1 LNHISAFRKNGWKIR
16 GGDRM
21 NLVSLDV
28 AGDGVAVIRMKSPDG
43 LNSTGVG
50 DIARF
55 IELVDRV
62 AGNGAV
68 RALVIAGGDNFSIGT
83 DFSDV
88 MRRLLDPGSAHL
100 AYRFLSD
107 QKTLC
112 DRIRGLRIPTISAVR
127 GLCEGSALGIAASAD
142 FMITDA
148 TTRIRLPEVKVG
160 LIPGNGACWFLPKRM
175 GAAAAKFHA
184 LTSSAMDGKQAVGLG
199 LAQWYAGDDAEGFIG
214 DLRRAD
220 GPLDRR
226 RIQSLLE
233 KTGGPRQD
241 LREGVRGLEEKTGR
255 HFGFGQGNRGYLG
268 DIFASLERAAAEGD
282 GFARESLAAMRSAS
296 AQAVW
301 AAEFLI
307 DTFAKEG
314 LYAEDEARELELKFT
329 QEMSAGFAHLEGV
342 LGLSKGFVSREFDS
356 HLDRI
361 VLSDARGFRTYV
373 PAAPVSTG
381 CSLADDAAFIHEGNE
396 YVLPAG
402 TYHCGERSR
411 VLNPDGEAAGPID
424 FRVDLRN
431 SQWSDDRVVDE
442 LGGLRSLMET
452 KMGWRVVR
460 RAWLANPEKFELD
473 MVYPYAWSERPSVS
487 LDLSSFPVIRRFED
501 GRINPARA
509 IFDRLEAQ
517 GLLDERMVVNIGE
530 DQKDGKNVDVR
541 TYSYRG
547 IRREAHRL
555 ANVLVDMGVAP
566 GDMVVIYMSTDIMG
580 LIAQLA
586 ATLAGATYHFVF
598 GAKGP
603 DIFSDT
609 VHNMGAKLIVTE
621 DGYRVG
627 DRSRELKK
635 DSVDVALS
643 RYLPKAAFLERLGEA
658 LAAMPDEL
666 TAEGGTVGEAVS
678 ERLAGKV
685 TYSRDSMRE
694 FLDVVHEAH
703 IKRVVLSSM
712 DEDSGEELKKAIRAR
727 DEAIRRAKTRVAAAV
742 RDERVFARYAPVLAS
757 ALRGAPPEA
766 DPGDG
771 GDFAEGDV
779 RELAAELHGRWGE
792 VIEAAGDAVETRHR
806 DWLKNHVR
814 RMAHGLPMPSVAA
827 LLSDDQRGSLP
838 EFLLRHARRK
848 GVDAMQLE
856 SIERQRQVIDRILD
870 SFERP
875 FERDEKLIVYDRLA
889 KLGLVSK
896 APLVAGRDIL
906 WDDAIRRTEEKLKA
920 TGRDIDEFAAVEMG
934 GGDPA
939 MLSYSS
945 GSTGQPKGIVS
956 LVGAIVAGAQTM
968 FNSFGLAPHEI
979 HHTST
984 DYGWIVGP
992 AYALWF
998 PMLEGRTFILQSFVP
1013 TPRRLAQ
1020 VVEDHKVSFLKAG
1033 SPIYE
1038 AMSKVDGLFEPEK
1051 GGFDVRSLQREGGPG
1066 ICGCAAPYSYP
1077 AHARIQAVLG
1087 DVAINSL
1094 WRTEDFGSQ
1103 HATFKRRP
1111 GVERRCVE
1119 AYGDELRR
1127 LAEGSEPED
1136 VVARVRTP
1144 IEMDAEHP
1152 EILPLPWVNP
1162 VIADRLEDEDGNRV
1176 ESPREVTEAL
1186 ITASGRGRK
1195 AVIGQLLYRGAQ
1207 PHRMA
1212 WLMGSNEG
1220 RKGPA
1225 RPDAKLT
1232 ASKYYN
1238 HAFAPAWLGKGREE
1252 RRLAHD
1258 GGDSAYWVRVIYDPG
1273 DPGDALILSGPEDPV
1288 TPRTFYASGRSGNI
1302 ANVNGHLVNETMY
1315 ENALNE
1321 HTRYFR
1327 KVGVTFIH
1335 HPTKDRTPVVVAAL
1349 QPGVQPGQ
1357 ELVDLVQM
1365 TINQKLNPQVKPE
1378 NQDIVFLTAEAPG
1391 FEGEET
1397 FLPMTLTAKI
1407 MYELI
1412 KFYAGKPLET
1422 LKRMQQA
1429 LSPDEV
1435 RATIRGGDAEFFRA
1449 NPLFQGMPNI
1459 DGLKVKGTL
1468 INILD
1473 RVIASREGDEAVT
1486 APYRPD
1492 APAADPFAD
1501 VPDGLVKRLGTKP
1514 LRAGIDPIPPYQEAY
1529 GIVRNED
1536 GMSIVH
1542 RDPALGFRKFLR
1554 PTPSPAAG
1562 QALVQI
1568 LYAGATYNVINGIT
1582 SDPVD
1587 VLGDKDHHVLGDAAV
1602 GQIVLLSPEAEQEGR
1617 LAVGQLVLVDPMVFN
1632 RQAPTVT
1639 LDAQREG
1646 HIGGYQGGRD
1656 QATLQAFAAFDTG
1669 SLIELPVD
1677 MPLPLAATLIL
1688 NGPTVEHALFSPA
1701 KLDLT
1706 AGDVLL
1712 AHGGSGHTG
1721 SLAIDMAAALGIP
1734 VLTYVY
1740 DEGEADFVRSRH
1752 PHADLCFI
1760 LRRDHAEALRAAPT
1774 DDPEE
1779 LAKWQR
1785 AVDRLVASIPAMYRP
1800 TKVMQ
1805 NAGRGLQAADF
1816 RLLRPSAQGSRTA
1829 WFSGAFGL
1837 YGTLN
1842 GYDAGLSPA
1851 EALGPDGADVRL
1863 GENVLVH
1870 YGANA
1875 DEEGRDDAAIA
1886 AIEEAAR
1893 LGGRV
1898 TVLADT
1904 PEQQNL
1910 LLRQEAV
1917 AACFGR
1923 TRIQNIEA
1931 LREGEGKKKLLW
1943 PEHMPDID
1951 EGRFAPDRE
1960 AHQSWPGRDAQTRFA
1975 TETVSVVK
1983 NALAP
1988 YNTNHSGAW
1997 DVIWD
2002 SGRRDRLALNVA
2014 LLTEQTGRV
2023 VYGETDSRQ
2032 TLTWHLA
2039 QGWMQ
2044 QRTILVPA
2052 DPKELGA
2059 AAPARE
2065 KIVRMAGSHMYEP
2078 HEAKAFRDKIDR
2090 GLYHI
2095 HGPDRILDSDE
2106 IPRGFG
2112 DQLHGRAPGSTAYRM
2127 TTDLDSVRSERDLML
2142 SQGVRIAEELSL
2154 MRLLLHPVAGN
2165 AMIAT
2170 VEFKINRPKTSNT
2183 MRNTDLHWFRGD
2195 AVKQLRLL
2203 FRRIREEDAVRAVVL
2218 TAEGTR
2224 AFVPGQNSDE
2234 LSVLDDE
2241 QITELAALAQET
2253 MSAIESF
2260 GIPVVLNL
2268 NGLALGGGTELVS
2281 SAHYVVA
2288 SRVERI
2294 YLGQPETVINLIPGF
2309 GGTQRLVRLMAG
2321 KSRLGQKSGLLFAA
2335 DTILSGHPMTVEEA
2349 YAHGLVSELVASN
2362 SLVRAY
2368 RLAAGHAL
2376 GTDDTLRRAM
2386 EERHREVRSWEEPLT
2401 DEDTGGL
2408 LDPSIVTE
2416 DEHVKRYLRHA
2427 DAVGK
2432 RGAVLRWALDLVVR
2446 NITEGVQYGEEAYW
2460 FGQAGASSEFRQSIV
2475 RFRNRSPLP
2484 RPPRRPM
2491 TERERSIIRQLA
2503 DRSIAEEKLRE
2514 AGQALESPRPLRA
2527 HTAA

>member
-1 LNHISAFRKNGWKIR
+1 MSRIDLE
-16 GGDRM
+16 
-21 NLVSLDV
+21 VEQ
-28 AGDGVAVIRMKSPDG
+28 DGVAVIRLASLDG
-43 LNSTGVG
+43 RNVLGPA
-50 DIARF
+50 DIARL

-62 AGNGAV
+62 AGDDSA
-68 RALVIAGGDNFSIGT
+68 RALILAGGENFSAGT
-83 DFSDV
+83 DFHDV
-88 MRRLLDPGSAHL
+88 MRHRLDPGAEER
-100 AYRFLSD
+100 AYRFLAD

-112 DRIRGLRIPTISAVR
+112 DRIRGLSIPTISVAR
-127 GLCEGSALGIAASAD
+127 GLCAGSALGIAAAAD
-142 FMITDA
+142 FLITDA
-148 TTRIRLPEVKVG
+148 TTRIQVPEVKLG
-160 LIPGNGACWFLPKRM
+160 LVPGNGATWFLPRRM
-175 GAAAAKFHA
+175 GPAAAKFYG
-184 LTSSAMDGKQAVGLG
+184 LTASPMNGMQAVGLG
-199 LAQWYAGDDAEGFIG
+199 LAQGYAEDDAWGFLAELRHAEGAH
-214 DLRRAD
+214 D
-220 GPLDRR
+220 PR
-226 RIQSLLE
+226 RISAFLA
-233 KTGGPRQD
+233 KKGGSPEG
-241 LREGVRGLEEKTGR
+241 LREGVRELREKIGR
-255 HFGFGQGNRGYLG
+255 HFGFGRANRGYLG
-268 DIFASLERAAAEGD
+268 DIFASLERAAVEGD
-282 GFARESLAAMRSAS
+282 VFAQESLAAMRSAS

-301 AAEFLI
+301 VTEFLI
-307 DTFAKEG
+307 DTFAQEG
-314 LYAEDEARELELKFT
+314 LYAEDEARELELKFV
-329 QEMSAGFAHLEGV
+329 QEMTAGFAHLEGV
-342 LGLSKGFVSREFDS
+342 LGLSKGFVSGETNS

-361 VLSDARGFRTYV
+361 VLSDARGFRTSV
-373 PAAPVSTG
+373 PATPVSTG
-381 CSLADDAAFIHEGNE
+381 CRLAEDARFAYGGST
-396 YVLPAG
+396 YVLPGG
-402 TYHCGERSR
+402 TYRCGEKSR
-411 VLNPDGEAAGPID
+411 VLRSDGDPARTVSLRI
-424 FRVDLRN
+424 DLRN
-431 SQWSDDRVVDE
+431 SQWSDQRVADE
-442 LGGLRSLMET
+442 LGVLRSLMET
-452 KMGWRVVR
+452 RMGWRVVR
-460 RAWLANPEKFELD
+460 RAWLTHPEKFELD
-473 MVYPYAWSERPSVS
+473 MVYPYAWSVRPSVS

-509 IFDRLEAQ
+509 IFDQLEAQ
-517 GLLDERMVVNIGE
+517 GLLDERHVINVGE

-541 TYSYRG
+541 AYTYRE
-547 IRREAHRL
+547 IRREANRL

-566 GDMVVIYMSTDIMG
+566 GDMVCIYMSTDIKG
-580 LIAQLA
+580 LVAQLA

-609 VHNMGAKLIVTE
+609 VYNMGAKVIITE

-627 DRSRELKK
+627 DRSRELKR

-643 RYLPKAAFLERLGEA
+643 RYLPKAVFRERLESA
-658 LAAMPDEL
+658 LATLPAEL
-666 TAEGGTVGEAVS
+666 SEEAGGIRAAVND
-678 ERLAGKV
+678 RLEGKV

-694 FLDVVHEAH
+694 FLEVVHEAH
-703 IKRVVLSSM
+703 IKRVVLSSLD
-712 DEDSGEELKKAIRAR
+712 DEAGEELKKALRVR
-727 DEAIRRAKTRVAAAV
+727 DEAIRRAKMRVAAAE
-742 RDERVFARYAPVLAS
+742 RDERVFERYAPALKA
-757 ALRGAPPEA
+757 ALRGVPAEA
-766 DPGDG
+766 DPGDS
-771 GDFAEGDV
+771 GDPWGADIRAFAVD
-779 RELAAELHGRWGE
+779 LWDRWPE
-792 VIEAAGDAVETRHR
+792 VLEAAGDAVETRHR

-814 RMAHGLPMPSVAA
+814 RIVHGTPTPTMEA
-827 LLSDDQRGSLP
+827 LLTEDQQGGIP
-838 EFLLRHARRK
+838 EFIVRHAREK
-848 GVDAMQLE
+848 GVGAGRIE
-856 SIERQRQVIDRILD
+856 TIERQRQVIDRILTA
-870 SFERP
+870 FEQP
-875 FERDEKLIVYDRLA
+875 VEHDEKLLVYDRLT
-889 KLGLVSK
+889 KLGLLSK
-896 APLVAGRDIL
+896 APLVEGRDIL

-920 TGRDIDEFAAVEMG
+920 EGKDIDAFASVEMG
-934 GGDPA
+934 GGEPA

-945 GSTGQPKGIVS
+945 GSTGQPKGIIS

-998 PMLEGRTFILQSFVP
+998 PMMEGRSFLLQSFAP
-1013 TPRRLAQ
+1013 TPQRLAQ
-1020 VVEDHKVSFLKAG
+1020 VVQDYRASFLKAG

-1038 AMSKVDGLFEPEK
+1038 AMSKVDGLFDSER
-1051 GGFDVRSLQREGGPG
+1051 GGFDVRSLQREGAPG

-1111 GVERRCVE
+1111 SVEQRCVE
-1119 AYGDELRR
+1119 FYRDELRR
-1127 LAEGSEPED
+1127 LAGAREPEEA
-1136 VVARVRTP
+1136 VARVRNP
-1144 IEMDAEHP
+1144 IEMDYEHP

-1162 VIADRLEDEDGNRV
+1162 VIADRLEDEDGKPE

-1186 ITASGRGRK
+1186 ITAHERGRK

-1220 RKGPA
+1220 RRGPA

-1232 ASKYYN
+1232 AAKYFN
-1238 HAFAPAWLGKGREE
+1238 HAFAPDWTGKEREG

-1258 GGDSAYWVRVIYDPG
+1258 GGDSAYWVRVLYDPES
-1273 DPGDALILSGPEDPV
+1273 PEDALILDGPDDPV

-1302 ANVNGHLVNETMY
+1302 ANVNGHLVNETMF

-1357 ELVDLVQM
+1357 ELIDLVQM

-1378 NQDIVFLTAEAPG
+1378 VQDIVFLVAEAPG

-1412 KFYAGKPLET
+1412 KFYAGRPLET
-1422 LKRMQQA
+1422 LKTMQQA
-1429 LSPDEV
+1429 LAPEEV
-1435 RATIRGGDAEFFRA
+1435 RATIRGGDTEIFRA
-1449 NPLFQGMPNI
+1449 NPLFQGMPNL

-1468 INILD
+1468 INLLD
-1473 RVIASREGDEAVT
+1473 RVIASREGEEAVT
-1486 APYRPD
+1486 APFRPD
-1492 APAADPFAD
+1492 APVAVTLAD
-1501 VPDGLVKRLGTKP
+1501 VPGRLIKRLGSPP
-1514 LRAGIDPIPPYQEAY
+1514 LRPGIDPIPPYQEAY

-1542 RDPALGFRKFLR
+1542 RDPAVGFRKFVR
-1554 PTPSPAAG
+1554 PTPTPAAG

-1602 GQIVLLSPEAEQEGR
+1602 GQIVALSPEAEAEGR
-1617 LAVGQLVLVDPMVFN
+1617 LAIGQLVLVDPMVFN
-1632 RQAPTVT
+1632 RQSPTVT

-1669 SLIELPVD
+1669 NLIEVPVD

-1701 KLDLT
+1701 KLDLA

-1721 SLAIDMAAALGIP
+1721 SLAIDMATALGIP
-1734 VLTYVY
+1734 VLTYVF
-1740 DEGEADFVRSRH
+1740 DEKEADLVRSRH

-1760 LRRDHAEALRAAPT
+1760 LRKDHAGALRAAPA
-1774 DDPEE
+1774 DDPED
-1779 LAKWQR
+1779 LAEWHR
-1785 AVDRLVASIPAMYRP
+1785 AVDRLVAEVPVKYRP

-1816 RLLRPSAQGSRTA
+1816 RLLRPSPRGSRTA

-1837 YGTLN
+1837 YGTYN
-1842 GYDAGLSPA
+1842 GYDATLTAA

-1870 YGANA
+1870 YGAAA
-1875 DEEGRDDAAIA
+1875 DAEGVDEPAIA
-1886 AIEEAAR
+1886 AIAEAAR

-1898 TVLADT
+1898 TVLAET
-1904 PEQQNL
+1904 QEQQNR
-1910 LLRQEAV
+1910 LLRHEAV
-1917 AACFGR
+1917 AAHFGK
-1923 TRIQNIEA
+1923 TRIQNVEA
-1931 LREGEGKKKLLW
+1931 LREGEGRKKLLW
-1943 PEHMPDID
+1943 PEHMPDVD
-1951 EGRFAPDRE
+1951 EGRFAPERE
-1960 AHQSWPGRDAQTRFA
+1960 AHESWPGRDAQNRFI

-1988 YNTNHSGAW
+1988 YNTNHSGLW

-2002 SGRRDRLALNVA
+2002 SGRRDHLGLNIA
-2014 LLTEQTGRV
+2014 LLTEQTGRA
-2023 VYGETDSRQ
+2023 VYGETTSRQ
-2032 TLTWHLA
+2032 TLTYHLA

-2052 DPKELGA
+2052 DPANLSDGA
-2059 AAPARE
+2059 TARE

-2078 HEAKAFRDKIDR
+2078 HEAKAFRDKIEQ
-2090 GLYHI
+2090 GIYHI
-2095 HGPDRILDSDE
+2095 HGPDRILDPDR
-2106 IPRGFG
+2106 IPRGFS

-2127 TTDLDSVRSERDLML
+2127 VTNLDRIRSERDLML
-2142 SQGVRIAEELSL
+2142 AQGVEIAEELSL
-2154 MRLLLHPVAGN
+2154 MRLLIHPLGEDAKV
-2165 AMIAT
+2165 AT
-2170 VEFKINRPKTSNT
+2170 VEFRINRPKSSNT
-2183 MRNTDLHWFRGD
+2183 LRNTDLHWFRGD
-2195 AVKQLRLL
+2195 AVKQLRFL
-2203 FRRIREEDAVRAVVL
+2203 FHRIREEGAVRAVVL

-2234 LSVLDDE
+2234 LAVLSDE

-2253 MSAIESF
+2253 MNTIE
-2260 GIPVVLNL
+2260 GLKVPVVLNL
-2268 NGLALGGGTELVS
+2268 NGLALGGGTELVAA
-2281 SAHYVVA
+2281 AHYVVA
-2288 SRVERI
+2288 SRIARI
-2294 YLGQPETVINLIPGF
+2294 YLGQPEIYINLIPGF
-2309 GGTQRLVRLMAG
+2309 GGTQRLVRLLAE

-2335 DTILSGHPMTVEEA
+2335 DTILSGQPMSAEEA
-2349 YAHGLVSELVASN
+2349 YAHGLVSELVTAN
-2362 SLVRAY
+2362 SLSRAY

-2386 EERHREVRSWEEPLT
+2386 EERHRAVARWEEPLV
-2401 DEDTGGL
+2401 DEETGRPV
-2408 LDPSIVTE
+2408 DPSILTE

-2427 DAVGK
+2427 ETVGR
-2432 RGAVLRWALDLVVR
+2432 RGVVVRHSLDLIVG
-2446 NITEGVQYGEEAYW
+2446 NATGGVQYGEEAYY
-2460 FGQAGASSEFRQSIV
+2460 FGQAGASSEFRQSIA
-2475 RFRNRSPLP
+2475 RFRNRMALP

-2491 TERERSIIRQLA
+2491 TETERVKVRELVDEALSAARR
-2503 DRSIAEEKLRE
+2503 RE
-2514 AGQALESPRPLRA
+2514 AGEWREPAAPLEEHPVERA
-2527 HTAA
+2527 SIRKAG